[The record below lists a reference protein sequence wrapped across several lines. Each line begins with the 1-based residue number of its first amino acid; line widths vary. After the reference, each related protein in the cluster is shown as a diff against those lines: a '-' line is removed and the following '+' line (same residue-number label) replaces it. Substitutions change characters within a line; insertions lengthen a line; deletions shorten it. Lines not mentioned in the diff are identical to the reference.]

1 MPSDIRKDLE
11 KRAQEAILRNIV
23 DNYKQQ
29 GKDWLQD
36 PSIKKTIWERAIYG
50 LASAVSLGGNIV
62 VSGFLGVFFSW
73 LLAAPLFIIW
83 LIAQIILI
91 YLAAHNEKSHARV
104 VAEML
109 RPRVEFNPETIQNPN
124 IRAKVNEAL
133 KYWELIDTTVNK
145 SSEVSMRNRFER
157 TTQEVT
163 HWLQAVYDLARRID
177 RFELNS
183 VIRQD
188 LERVPKEIRTLEGKL
203 ALEDSPEVSKQL
215 ERTIADKKRQLQT
228 MQNLKDNMEKAHYQL
243 DSTISSLGTIY
254 SQLLLV
260 GSKDEEGNRV
270 NRLQSEISEQVQR
283 LEDLAEVMDEV
294 YQKSS

>member
-1 MPSDIRKDLE
+1 MPSDLRKDLE
-11 KRAQEAILRNIV
+11 KRAQEAILKNIV

-50 LASAVSLGGNIV
+50 FASAVSLGGNIV
-62 VSGFLGVFFSW
+62 VSGFLGIFFSW
-73 LLAAPLFIIW
+73 LLAAPVFIVW
-83 LIAQIILI
+83 LIAQVILI
-91 YLAAHNEKSHARV
+91 YLAANNEKSHAKV

-109 RPRVEFNPETIQNPN
+109 RPKVEFNSETIQNPA

-145 SSEVSMRNRFER
+145 SPEVSMRNRFER

-163 HWLQAVYDLARRID
+163 HWLQAVYDLAKRID

-203 ALEDSPEVSKQL
+203 ALEDSPEVSQQL
-215 ERTIADKKRQLQT
+215 QRTIADKKRQLQT
-228 MQNLKDNMEKAHYQL
+228 LQSLDDNMEKAHYQL

-294 YQKSS
+294 YHRSS

>member
-11 KRAQEAILRNIV
+11 KRAQEAILKNIIE
-23 DNYKQQ
+23 NYKQQ
-29 GKDWLQD
+29 GQDWLQD
-36 PSIKKTIWERAIYG
+36 PAIKKTIWERAIYS

-62 VSGFLGVFFSW
+62 VSGLLGLFFSW
-73 LLAAPLFIIW
+73 LLALPVFLVW
-83 LIAQIILI
+83 LAAQAVLI
-91 YLAAHNEKSHARV
+91 YLAANNEKSHARV

-109 RPRVEFNPETIQNPN
+109 RPKLDFNPETIQNSA

-133 KYWELIDTTVNK
+133 KYWELIDSTVSK
-145 SSEVSMRNRFER
+145 SSEASIRNRFER

-163 HWLQAVYDLARRID
+163 HWLQAVYDLAKRID
-177 RFELNS
+177 RFELNA

-203 ALEDSPEVSKQL
+203 ALEDSPEVSQQL

-228 MQNLKDNMEKAHYQL
+228 LRNLDDNMEKANYQL

-270 NRLQSEISEQVQR
+270 NRLQNEISEQVQR

-294 YQKSS
+294 YQRSS